1 MKEATATGK
10 TNKLKYTSA
19 AKMQE
24 AVDAYFADCEGRPLT
39 DESGEPILNKNGS
52 PVIVGAHPPTVTGL
66 ALWLGFKTRQSL
78 LNYQQRGDKFDDIL
92 TVAKSKC
99 EEYAERRLFD
109 RDGVN
114 GAKFSLANNFKGWSE
129 KPEQSSEK
137 SEKELPQLYNALME
151 ADKNDV
157 H

>member
-1 MKEATATGK
+1 
-10 TNKLKYTSA
+10 
-19 AKMQE
+19 MQE
-24 AVDAYFADCEGRPLT
+24 AVDTYFNHCEGRPLT
-39 DESGEPILNKNGS
+39 DESGEVVLNKNGS

-78 LNYQQRGDKFDDIL
+78 LNYQHRSDRFNDIL

-99 EEYAERRLFD
+99 EGYAERRLFD

-129 KPEQSSEK
+129 KPENNSE
-137 SEKELPQLYNALME
+137 SQEVRII
-151 ADKNDV
+151 DDI
-157 H
+157 

>member
-1 MKEATATGK
+1 M
-10 TNKLKYTSA
+10 
-19 AKMQE
+19 
-24 AVDAYFADCEGRPLT
+24 DAYFADCEGRPLT
-39 DESGEPILNKNGS
+39 DESGEVVLNKSGS
-52 PVIVGAHPPTVTGL
+52 PVIVGDHPPTVTGL

-78 LNYQQRGDKFDDIL
+78 LNYQHRSEKFNDIL

-129 KPEQSSEK
+129 KPENNSET
-137 SEKELPQLYNALME
+137 EGVNII
-151 ADKNDV
+151 DDV
-157 H
+157 

>member
-1 MKEATATGK
+1 
-10 TNKLKYTSA
+10 
-19 AKMQE
+19 MQE
-24 AVDAYFADCEGRPLT
+24 AIDEYFADCEGRPLK
-39 DESGEPILNKNGS
+39 DESGEVVLNKNGS

-78 LNYQQRGDKFDDIL
+78 LNYQHRSDRFNDIL

-129 KPEQSSEK
+129 KPENNSDS
-137 SEKELPQLYNALME
+137 KEVRII
-151 ADKNDV
+151 DDV
-157 H
+157 